1 MSPDKMSKPIRAGLA
16 ALAILLAA
24 GAFLINA
31 YVQKERQRD
40 LDDWSIRLGLV
51 AETRVTA
58 IENWLNDQ
66 TRALGELANNAS
78 LQLYLWQLTQREGDD
93 TEAAIEPAQ
102 LSYLRNLLLAGATR
116 YGFAA
121 TQLQQEIPANLPQHQ
136 GTGLALLDAKQ
147 RLVVATTGMPEIGNA
162 FQAAI
167 DAALVS
173 GKPAFSK
180 LVLDSHERVLL
191 GIAVPVPV
199 VLGAQDNQAYG
210 GVVFGVHSAGQ
221 TLYPLLTRGVPMTG
235 SDDSLLVR
243 EEDNQVVYLSPTRG
257 GGTPTRKSL
266 PLDRSDLA
274 AATAVKQPGSFG
286 KFHNYQGHKVLSTSR
301 ALRSVPWVLVQ
312 QVGAVQALQES
323 NRHRQF
329 LITTFSLLLFFVAA
343 TLVAA
348 WRHGSSVRAMHDAAE
363 LRSKTLALQKQTEL
377 LHAVTDNA
385 EAYVVLLDKQQRVL
399 FANARLAT
407 ITGTQEG
414 ELAGNSL
421 ASVIGPANAQP
432 LSDSI
437 EQLQQDGAT
446 HYCTRKMT
454 IGKEERTLQCSLVP
468 VAQVGERDNA
478 ILLVMQD
485 VTEFQRVQQKHA
497 TLLRKLVGAL
507 MHVVDLHDPHS
518 ANHSSRMVEVAN
530 AIGRELKL
538 GENDSRT
545 LDLAASLANLG
556 KIFVPREI
564 LTKTEPLTEAEQA
577 LLQRHVRF
585 GTELLADLDFD
596 GPVLD
601 TIEQKQEH
609 LDGSGYP
616 HGLSEDGILLSARI
630 LAVTNAFVALVS
642 PRAYRDAVDIEQA
655 LNQLLQE
662 SGSKYDRHVVAALF
676 HIAENRSDWS
686 EWQED

>member
-1 MSPDKMSKPIRAGLA
+1 MSPDTMSKPIRAGLA

-58 IENWLNDQ
+58 IENWLNEQ

-78 LQLYLWQLTQREGDD
+78 LQLYLWQLTQREGED
-93 TEAAIEPAQ
+93 AAIEPAQ

-121 TQLQQEIPANLPQHQ
+121 TQSQQEIPANLPQHQ

-199 VLGAQDNQAYG
+199 VLGAQDSHAYG

-221 TLYPLLTRGVPMTG
+221 TLYPLLTSGVPMTG

-286 KFHNYQGHKVLSTSR
+286 KFHNYQGHKVLATSR

-312 QVGAVQALQES
+312 QVGAAQALQES

-399 FANARLAT
+399 FANTRLAT
-407 ITGTQEG
+407 ITGTQED
-414 ELAGNSL
+414 ELTGNSL
-421 ASVIGPANAQP
+421 AGVIGPANAQP
-432 LSDSI
+432 LADAI
-437 EQLQQDGAT
+437 EQLQQDGTT

-454 IGKEERTLQCSLVP
+454 IGNEERTLQCSLVP

-478 ILLVMQD
+478 ILLIMQD

-530 AIGRELKL
+530 AIGRELNL
-538 GENDSRT
+538 SEDDSRT

-564 LTKTEPLTEAEQA
+564 LTKTEPLTEAEQT

-616 HGLSEDGILLSARI
+616 HGLSEEGILLSARI
-630 LAVTNAFVALVS
+630 LAVSNAFVALVS

>member
-1 MSPDKMSKPIRAGLA
+1 MSTDTMSKPIRAGLA
-16 ALAILLAA
+16 ALAILLVA

-66 TRALGELANNAS
+66 AGALGELANNAS
-78 LQLYLWQLTQREGDD
+78 LQLYLWKLTKQGDKSTD
-93 TEAAIEPAQ
+93 PVIEPAQ

-116 YGFAA
+116 YGFTPA
-121 TQLQQEIPANLPQHQ
+121 QEQQKIPANLPQHQ

-147 RLVVATTGMPEIGNA
+147 RLVVATAGMPEIGSA
-162 FQAAI
+162 FQATI
-167 DAALVS
+167 DTALNS

-199 VLGAQDNQAYG
+199 VLGAQNNWAYG
-210 GVVFGVHSAGQ
+210 GVVFGVHSVEQ
-221 TLYPLLTRGVPMTG
+221 TLYPLLTSGVPMTD
-235 SDDSLLVR
+235 SDDTLLVR

-266 PLDRSDLA
+266 PLERSDLA
-274 AATAVKQPGSFG
+274 AAAAVKRPGSFG
-286 KFHNYQGHKVLSTSR
+286 EFHSYQGIKVLATSR
-301 ALRSVPWVLVQ
+301 ALRSVPWILVQ
-312 QVGAVQALQES
+312 EVDAVQALQES

-329 LITTFSLLLFFVAA
+329 LITAFSLLLFFFAA

-348 WRHGSSVRAMHDAAE
+348 WRHGSSVRAMQSSAE

-414 ELAGNSL
+414 ELTGSSL
-421 ASVIGPANAQP
+421 ASVIGPSNAQP

-437 EQLQQDGAT
+437 EQLQQDGMT
-446 HYCTRKMT
+446 HYCTRNMT
-454 IGKEERTLQCSLVP
+454 IGNEERTLQCSLVP

-485 VTEFQRVQQKHA
+485 ITEFQRVQQKHA
-497 TLLRKLVGAL
+497 TLLRKLVDAL

-530 AIGRELKL
+530 AIGRELNL
-538 GENDSRT
+538 SEEDSRT
-545 LDLAASLANLG
+545 LDLAASMANLG

-564 LTKTEPLTEAEQA
+564 LTKTEPLTDAEQT

-616 HGLSEDGILLSARI
+616 HGLSNDEILLTARI
-630 LAVTNAFVALVS
+630 LAVSNAFVALVS
-642 PRAYRDAVDIEQA
+642 SRAYRDAVDIEQA

-662 SGSKYDRHVVAALF
+662 TGSKYDRHVVAALF